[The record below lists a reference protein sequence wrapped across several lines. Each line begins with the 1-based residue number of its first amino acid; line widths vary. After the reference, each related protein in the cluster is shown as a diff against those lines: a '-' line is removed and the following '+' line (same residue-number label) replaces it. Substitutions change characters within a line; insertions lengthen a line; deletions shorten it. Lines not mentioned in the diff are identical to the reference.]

1 MGNTRSTSRSKR
13 HVSDGEASKNKK
25 KTGLAHAKDTSGRV
39 TVQDI
44 ISVLIY
50 CMVAVIIV
58 SLLRIFVIGLY
69 VVPSGSMETSL
80 NIGDHIVTNRLAK
93 PVLKLKRGDVVV
105 FKDPANWLNSEN
117 VFASNDLVKRLI
129 GLPGDTVACK
139 GNGAPVTVNGVPIDE
154 SSYLKAGVKPSN
166 FAFKMKVT
174 PGNVFVLGDN
184 RANSADSR
192 YHTDDGNHGLV
203 PLDRIKGVA
212 ILIYMP
218 TSRFGP
224 VHAHHDVFA
233 KVGGASHT

>member
-1 MGNTRSTSRSKR
+1 MGNTRSTSGLKQRAAGDNS
-13 HVSDGEASKNKK
+13 SKK
-25 KTGLAHAKDTSGRV
+25 KKKSGPAHAKDTSGRI
-39 TVQDI
+39 TVQDVL
-44 ISVLIY
+44 SVLIY
-50 CMVAVIIV
+50 CLIAVIVV

-69 VVPSGSMETSL
+69 VVPSGSMETTL

-93 PVLKLKRGDVVV
+93 PILKLKRGDVVV

-139 GNGAPVTVNGVPIDE
+139 GNGAPVTINGVPIDE
-154 SSYLKAGVKPSN
+154 TSYLKAGVQPSS
-166 FAFKMKVT
+166 FPFKMKVT

-192 YHTDDGNHGLV
+192 YHTNDGNHGLV

-212 ILIYMP
+212 MLTYLP
-218 TSRFGP
+218 VSRFG
-224 VHAHHDVFA
+224 VVQAHHEVFA
-233 KVGGASHT
+233 KVGGVAHS